1 MLKKIDNRKMGR
13 ANHGWLNSV
22 FHFSFAEYY
31 NPDNMNFGVLR
42 VVNDDLIN
50 PGTGFD
56 THPHRDMEIVSY
68 VVDGALTH
76 GDSMGHAN
84 TITRGHVQ
92 YMSAGTG
99 VFHSEYNRSDRLA
112 RFLQIWILPDKK
124 GYVPN
129 YGDFKFNWDDR
140 RNKWLNIV
148 SGQDGNAAIK
158 VHQDVNL
165 YVLELDAGGEIEFT
179 VASGRQAYLIQI
191 EGSSLVNDVALDR
204 RDAMEITEEAI
215 VLKADGTSHY
225 MLIEM
230 PKAH

>member
-1 MLKKIDNRKMGR
+1 M
-13 ANHGWLNSV
+13 
-22 FHFSFAEYY
+22 
-31 NPDNMNFGVLR
+31 
-42 VVNDDLIN
+42 
-50 PGTGFD
+50 
-56 THPHRDMEIVSY
+56 SY

-99 VFHSEYNRSDRLA
+99 VFHSEYNHSDTLA

-148 SGQDGNAAIK
+148 SGQEGNAAIK

-165 YVLELDAGGEIEFT
+165 YVLELDAGGEIEFS

-204 RDAMEITEEAI
+204 RAMPWRSR
-215 VLKADGTSHY
+215 KRKSS
-225 MLIEM
+225 
-230 PKAH
+230 